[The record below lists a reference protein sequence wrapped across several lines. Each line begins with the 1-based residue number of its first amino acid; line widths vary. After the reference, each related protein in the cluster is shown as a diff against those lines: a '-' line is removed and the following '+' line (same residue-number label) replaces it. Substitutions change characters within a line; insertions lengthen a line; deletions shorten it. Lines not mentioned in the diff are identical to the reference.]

1 MLRVYNV
8 IPCMSVLMET
18 LVASCHLDNGDVV
31 PFQMLSVVVTMYT
44 AVQVAIPVKLD
55 QANA

>member
-1 MLRVYNV
+1 
-8 IPCMSVLMET
+8 MET

-44 AVQVAIPVKLD
+44 AVQVAIPVKLE